1 MESFRV
7 TFFGSPLCCLST
19 PILISDLILLP
30 VLTFSGS
37 PLCCLSP
44 PVLISDLI
52 LLPVLFFL
60 KQAGELHIFV
70 LREEKEG
77 KESHT
82 RQPS

>member
-19 PILISDLILLP
+19 PI
-30 VLTFSGS
+30 
-37 PLCCLSP
+37 
-44 PVLISDLI
+44 LISDLI

-82 RQPS
+82 RQPA